1 MKVIGL
7 TGGIAS
13 GKTTV
18 ASILKEFGAEIID
31 ADKVAREVVEPGKK
45 AWIEIKSAFGDNAIL
60 PNGNINR
67 KYLADLIFNNPQMRK
82 VLNSIVHPKVINEIN
97 NKIDYYRQKG
107 DTKVVVLDVP
117 LLLETGME
125 SMVDEVWVVAV
136 DEETQINRMLKRDKI
151 SVEEAKNRIKSQM
164 PLKEKLKRG
173 DKIIEGDLTLPSLK
187 NKLQHMWNNMNFN
200 E

>member
-31 ADKVAREVVEPGKK
+31 ADKVAREVVEPGKQ

-60 PNGNINR
+60 PDGNINR

-97 NKIDYYRQKG
+97 NKIDYYKQKG